1 MNSFKLPV
9 KIGHA
14 EAERVLKRFKKDL
27 PALNASESKTV
38 VVDAS
43 ELKEFNSS
51 ALALLL
57 AFKRE
62 LQSKGLQ
69 LQVDQLPGQ
78 LQNLGQV
85 YGVDLFLR
93 AP

>member
-1 MNSFKLPV
+1 MNSFKLPP
-9 KIGHA
+9 KIGHE
-14 EAERVLKRFKKDL
+14 EAERVLRRFKEDL
-27 PALNASESKTV
+27 RALNASESKSV
-38 VVDAS
+38 LVDAS

-62 LQSKGLQ
+62 LQSKGLD
-69 LQVDQLPGQ
+69 LQVDQLPRQ
-78 LQNLGQV
+78 LQNLAQV
-85 YGVDLFLR
+85 YGVDLFLM